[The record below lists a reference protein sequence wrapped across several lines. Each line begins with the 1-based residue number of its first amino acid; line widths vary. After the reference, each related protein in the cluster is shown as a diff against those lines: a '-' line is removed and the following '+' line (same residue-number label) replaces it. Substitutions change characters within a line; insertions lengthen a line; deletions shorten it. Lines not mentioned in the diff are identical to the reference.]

1 MQALQELAF
10 IVNKHKLRNIEL
22 AANFSNNHT
31 KMAEFYNGLLE
42 NKFRDD
48 DSAAQY
54 FYETN
59 RRNSNYQK
67 LKSNLRRRLINSMFF
82 IDVKQPYYADRQRAY
97 YESYREWAAAKILLG
112 KNARKAGI
120 ALCHKILKEA
130 KKYEFNEL
138 VMDITRTL
146 RLHYG
151 YRLGDAKKFEFYH
164 DMYKKYE
171 QIYLEE
177 NKAEELYIKLIIN
190 YVNNKAHKDEIH
202 QKALE
207 YYRELQPILERNQS
221 YRAHLYANLIRF
233 AAYTSVN
240 DFESTI
246 EACDEVIAAFR
257 AKPYQAKVP
266 LQICYFQELMCY
278 TQLKQF
284 EKGKQAAERCF
295 EQLEEGN
302 FNWFV
307 YHQNY
312 FFLSMHTKNYQEAY
326 KILVKIKKHKR
337 YKFLPSNTQEMWKI
351 FEAYIHYLIAIEE
364 LDLSALET
372 KVGKFSVNKFLNDT
386 PIFSKDKRGLNIPI
400 LIAQILFLIHQKK
413 YDKVI
418 DRIDAIERYC
428 TRYLRKDDTF
438 RSNCFIKML
447 LQIPVSG
454 FHKNGVE
461 RRASR
466 FYKELLDNPLEVSNQ
481 SHDIEII
488 PYEDLWELALNSL
501 DTKFYSNVRA

>member
-22 AANFSNNHT
+22 AANFSTNQT

-42 NKFRDD
+42 NKFRNDD
-48 DSAAQY
+48 EAAQF

-67 LKSNLRRRLINSMFF
+67 LKSNLRRRLINSLFF

-97 YESYREWAAAKILLG
+97 YESYREWAAAKILMG

-130 KKYEFNEL
+130 KKYEFNDL

-151 YRLGDAKKFEFYH
+151 YSQGNAKKFEYFH
-164 DMYKKYE
+164 EMYQEYE
-171 QIYLEE
+171 KIYLEE
-177 NKAEELYIKLIIN
+177 NKAEELYVKLIIK
-190 YVNNKAHKDEIH
+190 YVNNRAQKDEVH

-207 YYRELQPILERNQS
+207 YYRELEPILARNQS
-221 YRAHLYANLIRF
+221 YRAHLYGNLIRF
-233 AAYTSVN
+233 AAFTSVN
-240 DFESTI
+240 DYDATIKACHETI
-246 EACDEVIAAFR
+246 EAFR
-257 AKPYQAKVP
+257 AKPYLAKVP
-266 LQICYFQELMCY
+266 LQICYFQLLVCY
-278 TQLKQF
+278 TQIKQF
-284 EKGKQAAERCF
+284 EKGKEAAELCLD
-295 EQLEEGN
+295 QLEEGN
-302 FNWFV
+302 FNWFA

-312 FFLSMHTKNYQEAY
+312 FFLSMHTKNYAEAY
-326 KILVKIKKHKR
+326 RILSKVKRHKR
-337 YKFLPSNTQEMWKI
+337 YKFLPSNTQEVWKI
-351 FEAYIHYLIAIEE
+351 FEAYMHYLISIGK
-364 LDLSALET
+364 LDLSEVDP
-372 KVGKFSVNKFLNDT
+372 KPRKFSVNRFLNDT

-413 YDKVI
+413 YDMVI

-454 FHKNGVE
+454 FHKNGVQ
-461 RRASR
+461 RRANR
-466 FYKELLDNPLEVSNQ
+466 YYKELLANPLELSSQ

-501 DTKFYSNVRA
+501 DAKFYKHATV